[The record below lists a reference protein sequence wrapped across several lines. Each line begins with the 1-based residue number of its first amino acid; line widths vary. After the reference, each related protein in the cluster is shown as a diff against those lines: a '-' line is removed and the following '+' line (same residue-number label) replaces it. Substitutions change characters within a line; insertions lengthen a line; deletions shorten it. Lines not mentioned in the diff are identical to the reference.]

1 MKIKTVEKKVLRD
14 FQEFGSHMQIVA
26 ILSVL
31 SFVVPFTGFIQL
43 IFVFLALA
51 AVKKIYHIM
60 PNLDLME
67 FRSKYIIS
75 FITGLFGLSMMAT
88 GVATLVLLMFGFN
101 FRIFLPSIIAMVM
114 VFIIGLIVLFIS
126 GVIQYSAWNSL
137 SKFFEENKGIFP
149 ESVGKDALKGSNNI
163 KNGVVL
169 IMTLILAI
177 VGIILI
183 IVGYFQIA
191 SLKKINSEYDQPV
204 IVQQQTVSPYA
215 QTQTV
220 QIIQKTPSQ
229 TKNYCPRCGT
239 KLEDIASFCPMC
251 GLSLKM

>member
-1 MKIKTVEKKVLRD
+1 VKIKTVENEVLRE
-14 FQEFGSHMQIVA
+14 FKEFGSHMQIVA
-26 ILSVL
+26 ILAVL

-51 AVKKIYHIM
+51 TVKKIYHIL

-88 GVATLVLLMFGFN
+88 GVVTLVLLMFGFN
-101 FRIFLPSIIAMVM
+101 FRIFLPSIIAMGM

-126 GVIQYSAWNSL
+126 GVIQYSAWNCL
-137 SKFFEENKGIFP
+137 SKFFEENKDIFP
-149 ESVGKDALKGSNNI
+149 ESVAKDALKGSNNI
-163 KNGVVL
+163 KNGIIL
-169 IMTLILAI
+169 TMTLILAI

-191 SLKKINSEYDQPV
+191 SLKKIHDVYNQPV
-204 IVQQQTVSPYA
+204 IVQQHTVSPYA
-215 QTQTV
+215 QTQMV

-229 TKNYCPRCGT
+229 TKNFCYRCGT
-239 KLEDIASFCPMC
+239 RLEDIASFCPMC
-251 GLSLKM
+251 GISLK